1 MHRFRAWGLAA
12 ALAVGAGAPA
22 AAADPSARP
31 PTTLFAK
38 LFGPSKPKNGPVA
51 RGSSQGLRPPT
62 VTAPLPPE
70 VVTAAFQAEQ
80 EALIRRMDVCV
91 KLRQAAMEAND
102 EPLMRQVDD
111 LERQANALYN
121 ARVAALGVPK
131 VKAPAPTKPDLAAL
145 SGKYDTDG
153 FGKPVDVKAAAARL
167 TAPAAPVAADSA
179 IRTADASTPTASPPA
194 RGEGR
199 P

>member
-51 RGSSQGLRPPT
+51 RGSSQSLRPPT

-70 VVTAAFQAEQ
+70 VLTAAFQAEQ

-111 LERQANALYN
+111 LERQATTLYN

-131 VKAPAPTKPDLAAL
+131 VKAPAPNRPDLAAFME
-145 SGKYDTDG
+145 YDVTG
-153 FGKPVDVKAAAARL
+153 IGTKAAAARL
-167 TAPAAPVAADSA
+167 TAPAAPVAADPA
-179 IRTADASTPTASPPA
+179 IRTADARTPTASPPA

>member
-12 ALAVGAGAPA
+12 ALTVGAGGPA
-22 AAADPSARP
+22 AAADPPPRPSAP

-51 RGSSQGLRPPT
+51 RGSSQSLRPPT
-62 VTAPLPPE
+62 VSAPLPPE

-91 KLRQAAMEAND
+91 RLRQVAMEAND
-102 EPLMRQVDD
+102 EGLMRQVDE
-111 LERQANALYN
+111 LERRENALYT

-131 VKAPAPTKPDLAAL
+131 VKAPPPG
-145 SGKYDTDG
+145 S
-153 FGKPVDVKAAAARL
+153 AAAVLDRKLGTGVAVTPL
-167 TAPAAPVAADSA
+167 TAPAAPVAADAA

-194 RGEGR
+194 RGEDR